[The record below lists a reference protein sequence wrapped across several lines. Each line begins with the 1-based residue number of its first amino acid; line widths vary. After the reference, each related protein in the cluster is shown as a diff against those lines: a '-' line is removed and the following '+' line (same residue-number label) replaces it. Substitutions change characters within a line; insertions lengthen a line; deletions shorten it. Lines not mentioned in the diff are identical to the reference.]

1 MNKELKRVLEDKLE
15 TITVSNAISAE
26 DVLSLESMVAD
37 LDGSETYN
45 GFITKDIPIHKFSMR
60 PSTTNLEPVKVK
72 ITSILSSFRDTETK
86 INSNSARIFRNNL
99 WSLEALFGN
108 LAYGVESVMKI
119 PTEVISTLKEFKYTT
134 VDGDIFIDHGPEVEF
149 IKAVLETNLKD
160 IFFTGGVV
168 PEYLIHP
175 VDDIPGVVNEVTY
188 TMNGQVY
195 SVNANDASWGII
207 AYLLDKDIDNMKPV
221 NFIGDF
227 LSPIEPLSVTRGYT
241 MTIQD
246 IVNLYGK
253 AESISNLLNEVI
265 KILRGAQHAFYSSD
279 YLKILASTKT
289 EDSYALNP
297 ELCPVRDLIQI
308 LKDCPMYPELGD
320 NVDRTF
326 DIIKNAPLK

>member
-26 DVLSLESMVAD
+26 DVLSLESMVDD
-37 LDGSETYN
+37 LAGNDSYKS
-45 GFITKDIPIHKFSMR
+45 FITKDIPIHKFSMR

-86 INSNSARIFRNNL
+86 INSNSARIFKNNL

-108 LAYGVESVMKI
+108 LAYSVESVLKI
-119 PTEVISTLKEFKYTT
+119 PSEVISTLKEFKYTT
-134 VDGDIFIDHGPEVEF
+134 VDGDVFIDHGPEVEF

-160 IFFTGGVV
+160 IFFMGGVV
-168 PEYLIHP
+168 PDYLIHP

-207 AYLLDKDIDNMKPV
+207 AYLLDKDIDNIKPV
-221 NFIGDF
+221 TFIGDF

-246 IVNLYGK
+246 VVNLYSK
-253 AESISNLLNEVI
+253 AESISKLLNEVI

-279 YLKILASTKT
+279 YLKILASTKI
-289 EDSYALNP
+289 ENSYALNP